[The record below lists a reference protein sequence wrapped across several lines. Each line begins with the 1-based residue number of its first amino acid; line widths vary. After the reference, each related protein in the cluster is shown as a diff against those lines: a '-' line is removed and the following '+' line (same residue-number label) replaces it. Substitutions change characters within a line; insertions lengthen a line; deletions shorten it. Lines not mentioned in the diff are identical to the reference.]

1 MKLRILTPS
10 VIFIL
15 GSLIFSGCSQKE
27 VHIPVTVGTECPK
40 FTKKIDI
47 KIEKLNDEYAKIKWT
62 DVQKLKDLSA
72 AKNKFN
78 EDVQNLNDENAKKM
92 DNSLKN

>member
-1 MKLRILTPS
+1 MRLIISTLS
-10 VIFIL
+10 FIL
-15 GSLIFSGCSQKE
+15 VTLSFSGCSQKE
-27 VHIPVTVGTECPK
+27 VYTPVTVGTECPK

-78 EDVQNLNDENAKKM
+78 EDVQKLNNENAKKM
-92 DNSLKN
+92 DSVLKN